1 MPSALINVPRTA
13 KRGDIIEIKT
23 LMSHIMETGYR
34 HLASGEIVPR
44 DIITSFSCR
53 YNGTEIF
60 RADLYPAIAA
70 NPFITFFTTAT
81 ESGKFEFEW
90 IGDKGFSETA
100 SRRMRF
106 AGIITLAALL
116 TAGAVRATD
125 IPQNERRTG
134 YSFMTPDTQAMQD
147 DDTANPGML
156 WVLDGD
162 ALWKRKVGTA
172 DKACADCHGEA
183 RATMKGVAARYP
195 AFDKALGRPVDL
207 EQRINLCRVNHQQ
220 ASPLP
225 YESRGLL
232 ALTALVAQQSRGI
245 AIETGADPQL
255 EPFLAKGREL
265 FMQRQGQLNLGCTN
279 CHDDNWDKRLAGS
292 AITQAHP
299 TGYPLYR
306 LEWQSLGS
314 LQRRL
319 RACITGIRAQAYDYG
334 APELVE
340 LELYLM
346 SRARGMAVE
355 APAVRP

>member
-1 MPSALINVPRTA
+1 MRL
-13 KRGDIIEIKT
+13 RG
-23 LMSHIMETGYR
+23 
-34 HLASGEIVPR
+34 
-44 DIITSFSCR
+44 
-53 YNGTEIF
+53 
-60 RADLYPAIAA
+60 AI
-70 NPFITFFTTAT
+70 
-81 ESGKFEFEW
+81 
-90 IGDKGFSETA
+90 
-100 SRRMRF
+100 
-106 AGIITLAALL
+106 LAALL
-116 TAGAVRATD
+116 APGAVGAAE
-125 IPQNERRTG
+125 IPPAERRSG
-134 YSFMTPDTQAMQD
+134 YSFMTPDTKAMQD

-156 WVLDGD
+156 WVLDGE
-162 ALWKRKVGTA
+162 ALWKRKVGSA
-172 DKACADCHGEA
+172 NKACADCHSD
-183 RATMKGVAARYP
+183 ATASMKGVAAHYP

-207 EQRINLCRVNHQQ
+207 AQRINLCRTNHQQ
-220 ASPLP
+220 ASPLA
-225 YESRGLL
+225 YESRDLL
-232 ALTALVAQQSRGI
+232 ALSAFVARQSQGA
-245 AIETGADPQL
+245 AIETGSDPQL

-265 FMQRQGQLNLGCTN
+265 FMQRQGQLNLGCAN

-346 SRARGMAVE
+346 SRARGMPME